1 MPLVQIGP
9 LTTLT
14 EAAAA
19 SVAAGVVLSSVAAGV
34 VGLTTGRSKDEI
46 EEWTLRG
53 GYFGGGVGAAVAFVD
68 AIARY
73 VIL

>member
-1 MPLVQIGP
+1 MALAQIGP

-19 SVAAGVVLSSVAAGV
+19 SVAAGVVLTSVAAGV
-34 VGLTTGRSKDEI
+34 LGLTTGRSRDEI
-46 EEWTLRG
+46 EEWALRG
-53 GYFGGGVGAAVAFVD
+53 GYFGGGVGAGIALVD
-68 AIARY
+68 AALRC